1 MKKDTENISDNLNWT
16 PQKLLERLPDLALV
30 VDLTNTNRYYN
41 PGNLKKLKTKKK
53 VAESQETSQD
63 KNPNSSNIRN
73 SVQDNANRLDYSRN
87 NSDSM
92 SDIEPYSS
100 SNQSTEIKYVKI
112 YTQGHV
118 VPEVKVVQK

>member
-1 MKKDTENISDNLNWT
+1 MKKDAENISDNLNWT
-16 PQKLLERLPDLALV
+16 PQKLLERLPGLALV

-53 VAESQETSQD
+53 VAESHETSQD
-63 KNPNSSNIRN
+63 KNPNSSNLSN
-73 SVQDNANRLDYSRN
+73 SFRDNVNRLDHDRN
-87 NSDSM
+87 NSDSI
-92 SDIEPYSS
+92 SDIDQYSS

-118 VPEVKVVQK
+118 VPDVKVVQK